1 MKTIVIIVIFLITG
15 CFSLFAQNSIDAV
28 LSEVEKNNTTL
39 SALRKQVDAQKL
51 GNRTGIYL
59 KNPEFEFNYLWGNPS
74 DIGNRTD
81 VTITQSFDFPTA
93 YNFKKQ
99 IGEARN
105 EQAELEYQKQKRTI
119 LLEARLICMDLIYT
133 NALQVEMIKRV
144 NNAQTI
150 ADAYNTKFEKG
161 ETNIIENNKAQLNL
175 LNIRKEAEV
184 IEINRNALLSELA
197 LLNGGL
203 TIQLNDISF
212 LSPEIPVDFEQWYLV
227 AEQNNPLLNWL
238 KQEIEITQQQEKLNL
253 AMSLPKMYTGYMSE
267 KVVGVNYRGI
277 TVGISIPLWEN
288 KNTVK
293 YAKAQTTAIQGI
305 ADDNKLNFYHQLKS
319 QHAKAIS
326 LQQTVIDYRKLLKDY
341 DNSLLLEKALN
352 KGEISLTDYLFELS
366 FYYHSINSLLEAELK
381 MNKSVAELNQYL

>member
-39 SALRKQVDAQKL
+39 SALRMRVDAQKI

-59 KNPEFEFNYLWGNPS
+59 QNPEFEFNYLWGNPS

-105 EQAELEYQKQKRTI
+105 EQTELEYQKQKRTI
-119 LLEARLICMDLIYT
+119 LLEARLICINLIYT
-133 NALQVEMIKRV
+133 NALQAEMIKRV

-175 LNIRKEAEV
+175 LSIRKEAEV

-293 YAKAQTTAIQGI
+293 YAKAQTTAIQSI
-305 ADDNKLNFYHQLKS
+305 VEDNKLNFYHQLKI
-319 QHAKAIS
+319 QHTRAIS
-326 LQQTVIDYRKLLKDY
+326 LQQSVNDYRNKIKIY
-341 DNSLLLEKALN
+341 DNLVFLDKALEY
-352 KGEISLTDYLFELS
+352 GEISLTDYILELTN
-366 FYYHSINSLLEAELK
+366 YYSSVNKLLETELE
-381 MNKSVAELNQYL
+381 MNRSIAELNQYL